1 MTGYYPPSGFHFSV
15 NFKDIED
22 DTLDHQF
29 QSVSGLSVTLET
41 EEFAFG
47 GENRYKHVLP
57 VRSKFSNLVL
67 KRGVLVNS
75 KIIDWCKEAIENFE
89 FNPVDLTITLLNENH
104 EPLMTWNVVRA
115 YPVKWEVEEFN
126 SMESKIVAETI
137 ELTYQYYT
145 VIHS

>member
-1 MTGYYPPSGFHFSV
+1 MTGYYPPSGFHFNVS
-15 NFKDIED
+15 FKDIED
-22 DTLDHQF
+22 DELDHQF